1 MSARQKLI
9 FISGLVLVLL
19 MFGSVFGWRETEISK
34 SVPLPK
40 KIQIIQPTGDL
51 PKEIAAFSG
60 RWEGEWEEGARQSKS
75 VLIVEEINAAKAK
88 VIYGWS
94 GYGNVRADYSPFTAK
109 VIPGIKPKIE
119 FSSPSR
125 DFSFEMGEDL
135 KTIHGIN
142 KPRKGLNRPT
152 ITMKKIEED

>member
-9 FISGLVLVLL
+9 LISGLVLVLL
-19 MFGSVFGWRETEISK
+19 MFGSVFAWRETEISK

-40 KIQIIQPTGDL
+40 KIQIIQPAGDL

-60 RWEGEWEEGARQSKS
+60 RWEGEWEGGARQSKS

-94 GYGNVRADYSPFTAK
+94 AHGNQRADYSPYTAK

-119 FSSPSR
+119 FSSQSR

>member
-1 MSARQKLI
+1 MSARQKQI

-19 MFGSVFGWRETEISK
+19 MFGSVFGWKETEISK

-40 KIQIIQPTGDL
+40 KIEIIQPTGDL

-60 RWEGEWEEGARQSKS
+60 RWEGEWEEGSRQAKS

-88 VIYGWS
+88 VIYGW
-94 GYGNVRADYSPFTAK
+94 GAYGNVRADYSPYTAK

-119 FSSPSR
+119 FSTQYR

-142 KPRKGLNRPT
+142 KPRKGLNVPT